1 LVGVSQFF
9 FRIFKC
15 FLSNI
20 YLTKQ
25 ITDCSIY
32 FYLFSDTKVGD
43 NFTVYGLPVPEFV
56 QADIFKSP
64 VRDQYRFDAIVC
76 DPPYGLRAQAN
87 TPTFPLHSGFTEG
100 GKGGKGGGGEGRRV
114 VGVRRNSKD
123 KREKESPRESCH
135 QTGGKRK
142 RGDRGGDEG
151 EREGEGAGE
160 GGYAGQR
167 GSFLSSTS
175 EAIYRRLLGLA
186 ETHLRGGGKLVFWVP
201 VPVAEVSGEEID
213 EEKGGEVLHMMQDYP
228 TLRVAHRCR
237 IEATNPKAEW
247 ERVLFTVNKIDED
260 GEGKEEE
267 PTGEATHHNF
277 VHSSGESS
285 FVVEG
290 EAGCGGGGGGSD
302 KSVWEKEIE
311 RLLSLWDPRAL
322 SESLSSDSPSSSP
335 SSFDLELGIPSAE
348 QIEEE
353 RDEQIMRELTR
364 KELYKAT
371 RTQLKGISTDI
382 WRAAWKGMLF
392 IYLFIFVCVSLMSIK
407 GDTEAIK
414 AYINA
419 GGDVNVVERSKTPL
433 FYASGYGKVASVQLL
448 VENGAQVNALN
459 GLGKFN
465 KQRTRRRSS
474 SPI

>member
-1 LVGVSQFF
+1 MF
-9 FRIFKC
+9 
-15 FLSNI
+15 SNI
-20 YLTKQ
+20 HITKQ
-25 ITDCSIY
+25 ITDVLFI

-87 TPTFPLHSGFTEG
+87 TPTFARHSGFTEG
-100 GKGGKGGGGEGRRV
+100 GRGGEGRRL
-114 VGVRRNSKD
+114 VGVRRNSKER
-123 KREKESPRESCH
+123 REKESPRESC

-201 VPVAEVSGEEID
+201 VPVAEVSGEEAD

-290 EAGCGGGGGGSD
+290 EAGCGGGGN

-322 SESLSSDSPSSSP
+322 SESLSSDSPSSSS
-335 SSFDLELGIPSAE
+335 SSFDLELGIPTSAE
-348 QIEEE
+348 
-353 RDEQIMRELTR
+353 
-364 KELYKAT
+364 
-371 RTQLKGISTDI
+371 
-382 WRAAWKGMLF
+382 
-392 IYLFIFVCVSLMSIK
+392 
-407 GDTEAIK
+407 
-414 AYINA
+414 
-419 GGDVNVVERSKTPL
+419 
-433 FYASGYGKVASVQLL
+433 
-448 VENGAQVNALN
+448 
-459 GLGKFN
+459 
-465 KQRTRRRSS
+465 
-474 SPI
+474 